1 MSVIREWRWND
12 REDGCDGVTLC
23 TDSVTLWSANWRAPF
38 TDYGFEWTIE
48 EFKTTGTNSAGR
60 LGSFT
65 AGNSKDR
72 KIGDEMKN
80 TIGFVVLLAAIL
92 GCSSF
97 SKKETANNAPP
108 PPAKTEPA
116 KTDAAP
122 PSASDLTLEKFN
134 QLTVGMKY
142 DEVVKILGSAGTESS
157 SSSSA
162 GNTYKTY
169 KWEGEKNARIT
180 GMFKNNELTS
190 KNQTSLRSTSPS
202 AATADL
208 TMAKYDQLQT
218 GMSLAEAVKIIG
230 SEGSQTSNST
240 SGSYKSATYKWEG
253 DKNARIYV
261 IFKDDKIQS
270 KSQSNLK

>member
-1 MSVIREWRWND
+1 
-12 REDGCDGVTLC
+12 
-23 TDSVTLWSANWRAPF
+23 
-38 TDYGFEWTIE
+38 
-48 EFKTTGTNSAGR
+48 
-60 LGSFT
+60 
-65 AGNSKDR
+65 
-72 KIGDEMKN
+72 MKN
-80 TIGFVVLLAAIL
+80 TVGFVVLLAAIL

-97 SKKETANNAPP
+97 GKKETANNAAPA
-108 PPAKTEPA
+108 PAKTEPA
-116 KTDAAP
+116 KPAAPP

-162 GNTYKTY
+162 GNSYKTF
-169 KWEGEKNARIT
+169 KWEGESNARIT
-180 GMFKNNELTS
+180 AMFKNDTLTS
-190 KNQTSLRSTSPS
+190 KNQSNVRSTSAQAS
-202 AATADL
+202 AADL

-218 GMSLAEAVKIIG
+218 GLSYAEAVKIIG
-230 SEGSQTSNST
+230 SEGSQTSSSS
-240 SGSYKSATYKWEG
+240 SGSFKTTTYRWEG

>member
-1 MSVIREWRWND
+1 
-12 REDGCDGVTLC
+12 
-23 TDSVTLWSANWRAPF
+23 
-38 TDYGFEWTIE
+38 
-48 EFKTTGTNSAGR
+48 
-60 LGSFT
+60 
-65 AGNSKDR
+65 
-72 KIGDEMKN
+72 MKN

-97 SKKETANNAPP
+97 SKKETSNNAAPA
-108 PPAKTEPA
+108 PAKTEPA

-142 DEVVKILGSAGTESS
+142 DEVVKILGSAGTEAS

-162 GNTYKTY
+162 GNKYVSY
-169 KWEGEKNARIT
+169 KWEGANNARIT
-180 GMFKNNELTS
+180 ATFKNDVLTT
-190 KNQTSLRSTSPS
+190 KNQLNVRSTTTQ
-202 AATADL
+202 AATSDL
-208 TMAKYDQLQT
+208 TMAKYEQLNT
-218 GMSLAEAVKIIG
+218 GLSYAEAAKIIG
-230 SEGSQTSNST
+230 SEGSQTSSST
-240 SGSYKSATYKWEG
+240 SSNYKTTTYKWEG